1 MARQRL
7 TYQTRPHVS
16 EQIAINR
23 AKKDRTVVPEQ
34 QEFDMYRLPFGMYT
48 YRFAD
53 ESVPE
58 DAKKTAHYRFN
69 GLIWICTSK

>member
-23 AKKDRTVVPEQ
+23 AKKDRTVAPEQ

-53 ESVPE
+53 EPMPE